1 MLIGR
6 MGAERLRRSKSA
18 RVGAGL
24 VGALVVLATI
34 GPAIASSDAT
44 TPDFDGGRAPFGSP
58 LAPCARHWFGTDTMF
73 RDVLARIA
81 TGGRLSLAV
90 ALGGTGIALAIGTI
104 AGVVA
109 AFAGDR
115 RVKLERLL
123 GVGVVT
129 FALASAL
136 RRWIDDGTYVA
147 LIVTSIALAV
157 ARRIRARSLSTGADD
172 VAAIALGAV
181 ALAAHAR
188 GASARWILP
197 IGFGGLFFSEIVS
210 WRRDDA
216 FADRV
221 SVRVDDLLM
230 RAVDALLAFPYLLLL
245 MAVAA
250 AVDSTSPL
258 TILLVLGLTSWTTIA
273 RVVRAKALQIVA
285 LDFVAAGRA
294 LGQSPMRIVT
304 RHVLPNLVGPLLVLM
319 SNSIAAMI
327 VAEAALAFLGLSV
340 PPPAP
345 SWGRMLDEGRPYFSA
360 APWLVAAPGGAIL
373 IAVLGFNLLGEGL
386 RDALDPK
393 AS

>member
-6 MGAERLRRSKSA
+6 VGVERLARSKSA
-18 RVGAGL
+18 RIGAAL
-24 VGALVVLATI
+24 VGALVVLALV
-34 GPAIASSDAT
+34 GPRLGSFDAT
-44 TPDFDGGRAPFGSP
+44 TPDFDGGRAAFGSP
-58 LAPCARHWFGTDTMF
+58 HAPGARHWLGTDAMF
-73 RDVLARIA
+73 RDVLVRIA

-90 ALGGTGIALAIGTI
+90 AIGGTLLSLAIGTA

-109 AFAGDR
+109 AVAGAR
-115 RVKLERLL
+115 RVKLERLAGVTIVVFAVTSITRRWLDDASYVALVLALGAVATMRRTRRPVARASYDLPAIVL
-123 GVGVVT
+123 GVGVV
-129 FALASAL
+129 
-136 RRWIDDGTYVA
+136 VA
-147 LIVTSIALAV
+147 H
-157 ARRIRARSLSTGADD
+157 
-172 VAAIALGAV
+172 ALGA
-181 ALAAHAR
+181 
-188 GASARWILP
+188 SQRWVLP
-197 IGFGGLFFSEIVS
+197 IGFGGLFFAELES
-210 WRRDDA
+210 WWRDDA
-216 FADRV
+216 FADRF

-245 MAVAA
+245 LAIAA
-250 AVDSTSPL
+250 AVDSTSPM

-273 RVVRAKALQIVA
+273 RVVRAKALQVVA
-285 LDFVAAGRA
+285 LDYFTAARA
-294 LGQSPMRIVT
+294 LGQSPLRTIT
-304 RHVLPNLVGPLLVLM
+304 RHLLPNLVGPLLVLA

-345 SWGRMLDEGRPYFSA
+345 SWGRMLDEGRPYYSS